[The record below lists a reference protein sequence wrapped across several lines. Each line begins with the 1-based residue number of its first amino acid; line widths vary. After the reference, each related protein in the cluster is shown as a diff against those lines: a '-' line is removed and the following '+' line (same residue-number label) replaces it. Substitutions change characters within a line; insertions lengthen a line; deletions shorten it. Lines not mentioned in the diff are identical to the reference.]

1 MAVKRILCV
10 GLCNLDIIQLCDSF
24 PIEDSDQ
31 RYNPHQQRLRFLT
44 NNHNI
49 SLRSSRSRW
58 QRGGNASNNC
68 TVLALLGARCELLA
82 TFSDSEHFGFALRDL
97 ERRGIETG
105 RCVVHQGCEIPL
117 STVWLSAS
125 SGSRTIVHSN
135 PDLPEL
141 TVEEFGR
148 CDLKEYSWVHFEVC
162 LGSFGS
168 WERRLNPRLYY
179 RAGVAQQ
186 KLRK

>member
-31 RYNPHQQRLRFLT
+31 RST
-44 NNHNI
+44 
-49 SLRSSRSRW
+49 RSRW

-105 RCVVHQGCEIPL
+105 RCVVYRGCEIPL

-148 CDLKEYSWVHFEVC
+148 CDLREYSWVHFEVC

-168 WERRLNPRLYY
+168 WERRLNPKLCY